1 VNRPVIKKRQEGFG
15 FPHRNYTEMCV
26 EQVEEP
32 MPRKALQK
40 NLQIAGWQK
49 LLSISDSLP
58 E

>member
-1 VNRPVIKKRQEGFG
+1 
-15 FPHRNYTEMCV
+15 MCV

-32 MPRKALQK
+32 MPRKVLQK